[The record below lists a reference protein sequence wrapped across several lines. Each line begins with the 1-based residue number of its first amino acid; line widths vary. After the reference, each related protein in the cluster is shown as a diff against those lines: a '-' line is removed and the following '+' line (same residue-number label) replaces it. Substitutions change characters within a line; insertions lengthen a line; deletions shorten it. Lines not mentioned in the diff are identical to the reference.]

1 MKITTWV
8 TCLIFV
14 FGGATELLA
23 QFVPVV
29 AKQKS
34 VHYRVESDG
43 TETEVARKEGAYFRS
58 SSGFV
63 MDTLT
68 QVKGPYQGEHRSTLM
83 DSSTRKTYAV
93 DHNLKEATLKQVRP
107 GPFRPFALRPD
118 AAIDEGVIAG
128 LDCLAIPVLSPS
140 NPEES
145 MGKDWWAKEA
155 KVRVKTDYT
164 FLGRE
169 RVVRELYDIQFTE
182 PDSSVFKLPA
192 NYSIDDSQWK
202 EENLLRA
209 YADGT
214 PISQTL
220 ADEEM
225 LPRIRQGTL
234 GATLPAVT
242 GSRLNGV
249 EESLSDYRGRIVLLN
264 FWATWCAPC
273 ISALP
278 QLRELVGNLPVDRFS
293 LVAISVDEELGT
305 VTRFIED
312 ESMPWT
318 NWHSGMESDI
328 VRLMRIRGYPTYVLA
343 DENGKILSRTRGLM
357 PPFTSLI
364 EDAVDHLG
372 EFGNTQ
378 GL

>member
-1 MKITTWV
+1 MKITIWV
-8 TCLIFV
+8 TCLIFLS
-14 FGGATELLA
+14 GWSTELLA

-29 AKQKS
+29 AKQRN

-43 TETEVARKEGAYFRS
+43 TETEIVREEGAYFRS
-58 SSGFV
+58 SSGSV

-68 QVKGPYQGEHRSTLM
+68 QVKGPDKGKHRSTLM
-83 DSSTRKTYAV
+83 DSSTRNTYAV
-93 DHNLKEATLKQVRP
+93 DHNLKEATLKQVRAE
-107 GPFRPFALRPD
+107 PFRPAVLRPD
-118 AAIDEGVIAG
+118 SAVDEGVIEG
-128 LDCLAIPVLSPS
+128 LDCLAMPILSPS

-145 MGKDWWAKEA
+145 VGEVWWAREA
-155 KVRVKTDYT
+155 KVRVKMDHT

-169 RVVRELYDIQFTE
+169 RVVTELYDIRFTE
-182 PDSSVFKLPA
+182 PDASVFKLPA

-209 YADGT
+209 YAAGT

-220 ADEEM
+220 ADEDR

-234 GATLPAVT
+234 GASLPDVT
-242 GSRLNGV
+242 GKRLNGV
-249 EESLSDYRGRIVLLN
+249 EEPLSDHQGRIVLLN
-264 FWATWCAPC
+264 FWATWCVPC

-278 QLRELVGNLPVDRFS
+278 QLRELVGNLPEDRFS

-312 ESMPWT
+312 EPMPWT
-318 NWHSGMESDI
+318 NWHVGKGSDI

-343 DENGKILSRTRGLM
+343 DENGKILSRYRGLI
-357 PPFTSLI
+357 PSFTSLI
-364 EDAVDHLG
+364 ENAVNHLR

>member
-14 FGGATELLA
+14 FGWETELLA
-23 QFVPVV
+23 QFVPVI
-29 AKQKS
+29 AKKRS

-43 TETEVARKEGAYFRS
+43 TETAIVRKEGAYIRS
-58 SSGFV
+58 SSGSV
-63 MDTLT
+63 TDTLT
-68 QVKGPYQGEHRSTLM
+68 QVKGPNQGEHRSTLM

-93 DHNLKEATLKQVRP
+93 DHNLKEATLKQVRAE
-107 GPFRPFALRPD
+107 PFRPVALKPD
-118 AAIDEGVIAG
+118 SADDEGVIEG
-128 LDCLAIPVLSPS
+128 LDCLAKRMLSPS

-145 MGKDWWAKEA
+145 IGKVWWAKEA
-155 KVRVKTDYT
+155 KVVVKIDHT

-169 RVVRELYDIQFTE
+169 RIVTELYDIQFTE

-209 YADGT
+209 YAAGT
-214 PISQTL
+214 PVSQTL
-220 ADEEM
+220 ADEDM

-234 GATLPAVT
+234 GASLPDVT
-242 GSRLNGV
+242 GKRLNGV
-249 EESLSDYRGRIVLLN
+249 EEPLSDYQGRVVLLN

-273 ISALP
+273 IAALP
-278 QLRELVGNLPVDRFS
+278 QLRDLVANLPEDRFS

-312 ESMPWT
+312 EPMPWT
-318 NWHSGMESDI
+318 NWHVGKGSD
-328 VRLMRIRGYPTYVLA
+328 VARLMRIRSFPTYVLA
-343 DENGKILSRTRGLM
+343 DENGRILSRTRGLM

-364 EDAVDHLG
+364 ENAVDHLG

>member
-1 MKITTWV
+1 
-8 TCLIFV
+8 
-14 FGGATELLA
+14 
-23 QFVPVV
+23 
-29 AKQKS
+29 
-34 VHYRVESDG
+34 
-43 TETEVARKEGAYFRS
+43 
-58 SSGFV
+58 
-63 MDTLT
+63 
-68 QVKGPYQGEHRSTLM
+68 M
-83 DSSTRKTYAV
+83 DSSTRKIYAV
-93 DHNLKEATLKQVRP
+93 DHNLKEAILKQVRP
-107 GPFRPFALRPD
+107 GPFRPIALRPD

-128 LDCLAIPVLSPS
+128 LDCLAMRVLSPS

-145 MGKDWWAKEA
+145 IGKVWWAKEA
-155 KVRVKTDYT
+155 KVMVKTDHT
-164 FLGRE
+164 LLGRG
-169 RVVRELYDIQFTE
+169 RVVRELYDIRFTE

-202 EENLLRA
+202 EENSLRA
-209 YADGT
+209 YAAGT

-220 ADEEM
+220 ADEDR

-234 GATLPAVT
+234 GASLPDVT
-242 GSRLNGV
+242 GKRLNGV
-249 EESLSDYRGRIVLLN
+249 AESLSDYQGRIVLLN

-278 QLRELVGNLPVDRFS
+278 QLRELVGNLPEDRFS

-312 ESMPWT
+312 EPMPWT
-318 NWHSGMESDI
+318 NWHVGEGSDI

-343 DENGKILSRTRGLM
+343 DENGKILSRSSGLI
-357 PPFTSLI
+357 PSFTSLI
-364 EDAVDHLG
+364 ENAVNHLG

>member
-8 TCLIFV
+8 TCLILV

-58 SSGFV
+58 SSGSV

-192 NYSIDDSQWK
+192 SYSIDDSQWK
-202 EENLLRA
+202 EEALLRA
-209 YADGT
+209 YAAGT
-214 PISQTL
+214 PISQTM
-220 ADEEM
+220 ADPDM
-225 LPRIRQGTL
+225 IPSIRQGTL

-278 QLRELVGNLPVDRFS
+278 QLRDLVANLPEDRFS

-312 ESMPWT
+312 EPMLWT

-328 VRLMRIRGYPTYVLA
+328 VRLMRIRGYPTYVLV